1 MSLSTTIGT
10 VGVIG
15 ARDAQPRIAMSV
27 WVDGIELHRA
37 LLPADLDASSLMYSG
52 CLPAMSPDGKWLAMA
67 RILPGGA
74 RDGCYLMDAVTGAV
88 THHPEISGE
97 TRQSNRGLGGGPWWS
112 ADGRLVSADG
122 RYVLRPGQ
130 SVVRTSVDIAVG
142 DREAICPVPN
152 CNGIVHL
159 AYEYDAGADVTSNTL
174 TLYSIETGGVEAQ
187 SSFVVRGDGTSS
199 YANVEAVYP
208 TGEQGLICV
217 IARGLDHM
225 FFEFGAGLVGTPLRG
240 SRDWFPGYLIID
252 GAVVF
257 PSYWWVS
264 GGGNPNRVVSAD
276 TRRRAHVVAPAVGS
290 LAPTTGTYAAY
301 SGYMFVMPQSIY
313 EAPPTPRK
321 LISPTTL
328 LETERLAPLF
338 VRSLAPWAAKTVGVV
353 SYVGPVVACSPSFV
367 AYSPPGTFWQNMRYA
382 GEVMV

>member
-10 VGVIG
+10 VGVIE
-15 ARDAQPRIAMSV
+15 ARYAQPRIAMSV

-37 LLPADLDASSLMYSG
+37 LLPADLDAPSLMYSG

-97 TRQSNRGLGGGPWWS
+97 TFQSNRGLGRGPWWS

-142 DREAICPVPN
+142 YREAICPVPN

-159 AYEYDAGADVTSNTL
+159 AHEYDAGADVTSNTL

-187 SSFVVRGDGTSS
+187 SSFVVRGDGTGSD
-199 YANVEAVYP
+199 ANVGTVYP

-217 IARGLDHM
+217 HAQGLGHM
-225 FFEFGAGLVGTPLRG
+225 FFEFGAGLVGTPSQGGLEHH
-240 SRDWFPGYLIID
+240 PNYLIVD

-257 PSYWWVS
+257 PSYWWDS
-264 GGGNPNRVVSAD
+264 GDGNPYRVVSAD
-276 TRRRAHVVAPAVGS
+276 TRRRAHVVAPAVDS
-290 LAPTTGTYAAY
+290 LYSISGTYAAY
-301 SGYMFVMPQSIY
+301 SDYMFVMPELIV
-313 EAPPTPRK
+313 EAEPTPRK

-328 LETERLAPLF
+328 LEAEQLAPLF
-338 VRSLAPWAAKTVGVV
+338 ARSLAPWAAKTVGVV
-353 SYVGPVVACSPSFV
+353 SYVGPVVACSPSRAV
-367 AYSPPGTFWQNMRYA
+367 YSPPGTFWQNKVNVT
-382 GEVMV
+382 ETP

>member
-10 VGVIG
+10 VGVIW
-15 ARDAQPRIAMSV
+15 APDAQSRIAMSV

-37 LLPADLDASSLMYSG
+37 LLPEDLDASSLMFSG

-97 TRQSNRGLGGGPWWS
+97 TYQSNRGLGRGPWWS

-159 AYEYDAGADVTSNTL
+159 AYEYDAGADVTRNTL

-187 SSFVVRGDGTSS
+187 SSFVVRGDGTGSA
-199 YANVEAVYP
+199 ANVDAVYP

-217 IARGLDHM
+217 GARGLDHM
-225 FFEFGAGLVGTPLRG
+225 FFEFGAGLVGTPLKGNREQ
-240 SRDWFPGYLIID
+240 FPNHLIID

-257 PSYWWVS
+257 PSYWVG

-276 TRRRAHVVAPAVGS
+276 TRRRAHVVTSALVSQDPII
-290 LAPTTGTYAAY
+290 GTYAAY
-301 SGYMFVMPQSIY
+301 SGYMFVMPRSIY
-313 EAPPTPRK
+313 EPLTAQRK

-328 LETERLAPLF
+328 LEAEQLAPLF
-338 VRSLAPWAAKTVGVV
+338 ARTSAPWAAKTVGVV
-353 SYVGPVVACSPSFV
+353 AGVGPVVACSPSFV
-367 AYSPPGTFWQNMRYA
+367 AFSPPGTFWQNMRYA
-382 GEVMV
+382 SEVSL